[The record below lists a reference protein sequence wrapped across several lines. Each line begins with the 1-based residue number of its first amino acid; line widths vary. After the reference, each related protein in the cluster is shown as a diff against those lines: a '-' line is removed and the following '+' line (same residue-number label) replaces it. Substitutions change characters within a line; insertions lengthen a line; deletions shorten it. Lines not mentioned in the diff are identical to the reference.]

1 MDVIIWIFVAVI
13 FIILE
18 LITATFF
25 LVWFGVGSLV
35 AAVLNYFGFD
45 IYVQFSAFAIV
56 SVILILSTRKFANR
70 ITPDS
75 SKKTTA
81 ERLIGKTAKVERQ
94 IDDNTYVVNVSGE
107 EWSAH
112 TNDSVN
118 VGENVKVVG
127 INSIILIIEK
137 LDVY

>member
-18 LITATFF
+18 LITTTFF

-35 AAVLNYFGFD
+35 VAVLNYFGFD

-81 ERLIGKTAKVERQ
+81 ERLIGKTAKVARQ

-118 VGENVKVVG
+118 VGEDVKVVG

-137 LDVY
+137 ID

>member
-1 MDVIIWIFVAVI
+1 MDVIIWIFVEVI

-56 SVILILSTRKFANR
+56 SVILILSTRNFANR

-81 ERLIGKTAKVERQ
+81 ERLIGKTAKVARQ

-118 VGENVKVVG
+118 VGEDVKVVG

-137 LDVY
+137 ID

>member
-81 ERLIGKTAKVERQ
+81 ERLIGKTAKVARQ

-118 VGENVKVVG
+118 VGEDVKVVG

-137 LDVY
+137 ID